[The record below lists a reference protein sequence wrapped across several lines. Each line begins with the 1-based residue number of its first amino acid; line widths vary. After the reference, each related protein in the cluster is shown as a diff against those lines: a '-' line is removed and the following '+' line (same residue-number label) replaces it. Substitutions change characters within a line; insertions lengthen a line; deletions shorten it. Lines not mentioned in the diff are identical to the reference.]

1 MSYFVSV
8 EPTSER
14 KNGYV
19 VHKCVCSC
27 GNVCYKKT
35 SDLSKSTMCP
45 TCARK
50 FRNKK
55 IEKHG
60 LYARNKRLA
69 RLCYGAYK
77 RCNDPSVNG
86 YENYGGRG
94 IKFKFDS
101 IEHMFNW
108 SIENGYSDN
117 LSIDRIDVN
126 GNYEPSNCRWISMEE
141 QASNKTNTVRLNG
154 ICGIKNISEYLGI
167 TSKQL
172 SNYLYKKKLTIEEVY
187 ELYKTDPNFHGTHS
201 DKNSVSQRK
210 RKDQLVISKEEA
222 INIVN
227 NIKNGSTSWKESKR
241 LGKDHITIKRAIKR
255 LEDGYY
261 D

>member
-1 MSYFVSV
+1 M
-8 EPTSER
+8 
-14 KNGYV
+14 
-19 VHKCVCSC
+19 CSLTRGVIC
-27 GNVCYKKT
+27 
-35 SDLSKSTMCP
+35 SW
-45 TCARK
+45 
-50 FRNKK
+50 
-55 IEKHG
+55 I
-60 LYARNKRLA
+60 
-69 RLCYGAYK
+69 
-77 RCNDPSVNG
+77 RCFTETTTE